1 MNRSNRKKARV
12 LNRMT
17 LRFPSLSENERFARL
32 AVSGFISSL
41 DPAVDELSEI
51 KTAVSEAV
59 TNCIVHA
66 YRDRIGEI
74 RMEVRLLED
83 SRLYICIKDSGCG
96 ITDIDKAREPLFTT
110 APDEE
115 RAGLGFAIMESFTD
129 KLRVTSRPQRGTTV
143 TMLRTL
149 RTRRPTDDSGS

>member
-1 MNRSNRKKARV
+1 
-12 LNRMT
+12 MT
-17 LRFPSLSENERFARL
+17 VQFPSLSENERFARL

-41 DPAVDELSEI
+41 DPALDELSEI

-66 YRDRIGEI
+66 YRDTVGIISMQVRILEGMRVYI
-74 RMEVRLLED
+74 RIRD
-83 SRLYICIKDSGCG
+83 KGCG
-96 ITDIDKAREPLFTT
+96 IPDVAQARTPLFTT

-129 KLRVTSRPQRGTTV
+129 RLRVTSREGKGTTV

-149 RTRRPTDDSGS
+149 RTRKPADGEV

>member
-1 MNRSNRKKARV
+1 MKLKV
-12 LNRMT
+12 LNQMV

-66 YRDRIGEI
+66 YRETVGEI
-74 RMEVRLLED
+74 RMEVRLLEGC
-83 SRLYICIKDSGCG
+83 RLYISVKDKGCG
-96 ITDIDKAREPLFTT
+96 IADVARAREPLFTT

-115 RAGLGFAIMESFTD
+115 RAGLGFAIMESFSD
-129 KLRVTSRPQRGTTV
+129 KLRVTSRPEHGTTV

-149 RTRRPTDDSGS
+149 RTRKPQNGSGS